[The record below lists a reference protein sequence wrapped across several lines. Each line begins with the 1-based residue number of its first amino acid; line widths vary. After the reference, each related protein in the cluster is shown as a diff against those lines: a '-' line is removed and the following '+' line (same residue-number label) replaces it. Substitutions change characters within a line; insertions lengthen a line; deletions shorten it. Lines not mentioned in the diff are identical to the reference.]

1 MPEVEV
7 RSTMTRAAG
16 TPQDRPRADERADIA
31 SEELDAISAASAAQR
46 IPGRYEELLEKLA
59 DADRELEQHETPGRS
74 SHLEEAS
81 AIVFDLLY
89 SLDFRQGG
97 ELVPRL
103 AALYGYIASQLLV
116 IGKSRS
122 RTDLMHI
129 RDMIRTLKQSWYG
142 NAA

>member
-1 MPEVEV
+1 MSDLEAV
-7 RSTMTRAAG
+7 
-16 TPQDRPRADERADIA
+16 
-31 SEELDAISAASAAQR
+31 SAASAAQR
-46 IPGRYEELLEKLA
+46 IARRYDELLAKLA
-59 DADRELEQHETPGRS
+59 EADRHLERHEIPGRS

-103 AALYGYIASQLLV
+103 AALYGYIASQLLI
-116 IGKSRS
+116 IGKSRN
-122 RTDLMHI
+122 RTDLTHI
-129 RDMIRTLKQSWYG
+129 RDMIRSLKESWYG

>member
-1 MPEVEV
+1 MTTVSELEVV
-7 RSTMTRAAG
+7 
-16 TPQDRPRADERADIA
+16 Q
-31 SEELDAISAASAAQR
+31 AASAAQR
-46 IPGRYEELLEKLA
+46 IPAKYDELLVKLA
-59 DADRELEQHETPGRS
+59 DADRDLEQHDVPGRS

-81 AIVFDLLY
+81 GIIFDLLY

-103 AALYGYIASQLLV
+103 AALYGYIASQLLL
-116 IGKSRS
+116 IGKTRN
-122 RTDLMHI
+122 RTDLTHV

>member
-1 MPEVEV
+1 MPDVEMGSKASWPAGGPRDAV
-7 RSTMTRAAG
+7 R
-16 TPQDRPRADERADIA
+16 A
-31 SEELDAISAASAAQR
+31 SANGNRESELDLISAASAAQR
-46 IPGRYEELLEKLA
+46 IPGQYDELLAKLTE
-59 DADRELEQHETPGRS
+59 ADRDLDQHDVPGRS

-89 SLDFRQGG
+89 SLDYRQGG

-116 IGKSRS
+116 IGKSRN
-122 RTDLMHI
+122 RTDLLHI
-129 RDMIRTLKQSWYG
+129 RDMIMTLKQSWYG